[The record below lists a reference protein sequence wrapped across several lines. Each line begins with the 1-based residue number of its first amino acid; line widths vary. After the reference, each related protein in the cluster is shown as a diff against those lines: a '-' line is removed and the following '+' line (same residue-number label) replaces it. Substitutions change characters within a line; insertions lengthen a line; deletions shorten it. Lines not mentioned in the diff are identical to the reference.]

1 MDVSVI
7 IVNYNV
13 EHFLSQCLLSVRAGV
28 AVLEQAG
35 YAAEV
40 FVVDNNSVDGSC
52 AMVRRQFPEV
62 HLIDSKENLGFSK
75 GNNLAIRQSKGRWVL
90 LLNPDTI
97 IQEDTLLKCLEYADA
112 RPSFGRIGRSHG
124 RWCRP
129 LPAGIEARHS
139 NPERGL
145 LEDFGAVP
153 LGPSFC
159 SAQPLLPGEFVKRR
173 IPAHRDFE
181 RRLHVDAGVGTR

>member
-28 AVLEQAG
+28 AVLEQSG

-52 AMVRRQFPEV
+52 AMVWRQFPEV

-112 RPSFGRIGRSHG
+112 RTRLDNARINALRTQYDFVFKTRILDFYLG
-124 RWCRP
+124 RP
-129 LPAGIEARHS
+129 LS
-139 NPERGL
+139 L
-145 LEDFGAVP
+145 
-153 LGPSFC
+153 
-159 SAQPLLPGEFVKRR
+159 
-173 IPAHRDFE
+173 
-181 RRLHVDAGVGTR
+181 

>member
-13 EHFLSQCLLSVRAGV
+13 EHFLSQCLISVRAGV

-35 YAAEV
+35 HAAEV

-62 HLIDSKENLGFSK
+62 HLIDSKENLGFSR

-112 RPSFGRIGRSHG
+112 RPRLGGLGVPMVDGAGRPISSKRACQRRHLGTFHAVDNKCLLILHMGGRG
-124 RWCRP
+124 GQR
-129 LPAGIEARHS
+129 RH
-139 NPERGL
+139 R
-145 LEDFGAVP
+145 VP
-153 LGPSFC
+153 
-159 SAQPLLPGEFVKRR
+159 K
-173 IPAHRDFE
+173 
-181 RRLHVDAGVGTR
+181 

>member
-97 IQEDTLLKCLEYADA
+97 IQEDTLLKCCLLYTS
-112 RPSFGRIGRSHG
+112 PS
-124 RWCRP
+124 P
-129 LPAGIEARHS
+129 
-139 NPERGL
+139 
-145 LEDFGAVP
+145 
-153 LGPSFC
+153 
-159 SAQPLLPGEFVKRR
+159 
-173 IPAHRDFE
+173 RD
-181 RRLHVDAGVGTR
+181 

>member
-62 HLIDSKENLGFSK
+62 HLIDSKKNLGFSK
-75 GNNLAIRQSKGRWVL
+75 GNNLAIRQSKG
-90 LLNPDTI
+90 
-97 IQEDTLLKCLEYADA
+97 
-112 RPSFGRIGRSHG
+112 
-124 RWCRP
+124 
-129 LPAGIEARHS
+129 
-139 NPERGL
+139 
-145 LEDFGAVP
+145 
-153 LGPSFC
+153 
-159 SAQPLLPGEFVKRR
+159 
-173 IPAHRDFE
+173 
-181 RRLHVDAGVGTR
+181 